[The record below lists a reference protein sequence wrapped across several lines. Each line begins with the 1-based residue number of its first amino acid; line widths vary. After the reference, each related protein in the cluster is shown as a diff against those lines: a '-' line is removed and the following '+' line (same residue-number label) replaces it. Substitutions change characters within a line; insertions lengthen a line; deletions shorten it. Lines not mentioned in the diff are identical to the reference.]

1 MLVTTI
7 EQVREVIGSAI
18 RKENTFEILK
28 PYLGAVESNLLLDL
42 IGMDQLVDLDRSVT
56 GNLAAL
62 KTLVIRAIV
71 WNGYQEAWYQ
81 DFYQFGGSG
90 VNKQNVK
97 DTESLFRYQ
106 EDNIQKDIVKKAD
119 EATERLMLFLEKNAD
134 SFPLYKGSDEFA
146 NNFNHLVFSPTALHR
161 ALPEVTKSYRMFNV
175 LKGYMTRVE
184 NKTVRSIMGT
194 NLFYDLKERVAAGD
208 VLPSVYKNLLFLCQ
222 EYIAPAVLLEAM
234 PWIAVQ
240 FTPDGIRIAKVF
252 NNLKDENPL
261 SDLQTQNLQE
271 LLSKRVDDAKAALRT
286 FLNETAS
293 QTVLPY
299 FFNSELYRPP
309 GSKTWNMPNNDNK
322 KHFRL

>member
-28 PYLGAVESNLLLDL
+28 PYLEGSEENLLLNL
-42 IGMDQLVDLDRSVT
+42 IGQQQLTALYGSVT
-56 GNLAAL
+56 GTAAAL
-62 KTLVIRAIV
+62 KSLVVKAIV

-81 DFYQFGGSG
+81 GFYQFGGTG
-90 VNKQNVK
+90 VTKQNVK

-106 EDNIQKDIVKKAD
+106 EDNIQNDIVKKAD

-134 SFPLYKGSDEFA
+134 SFPLYKESDEFA
-146 NNFNHLVFSPTALHR
+146 NNFNNLVFSPTTLHR

-194 NLFYDLKERVAAGD
+194 NLFYDLKGRVAAGD
-208 VLPSVYKNLLFLCQ
+208 VLPAVYKNLLSLCQ

-261 SDLQTQNLQE
+261 SDLQTQNLQD
-271 LLSKRVDDAKAALRT
+271 LLTKRVDDAKAALRT

-293 QTVLPY
+293 QTVFPY
-299 FFNSELYRPP
+299 YFNSELYRSP
-309 GSKTWNMPNNDNK
+309 GSKTWNMPSNDNK